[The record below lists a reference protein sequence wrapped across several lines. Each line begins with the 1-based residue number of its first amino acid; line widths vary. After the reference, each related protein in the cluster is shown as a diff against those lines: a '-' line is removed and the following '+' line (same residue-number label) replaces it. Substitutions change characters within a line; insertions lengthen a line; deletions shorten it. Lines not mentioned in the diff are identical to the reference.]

1 MIRIILILFFA
12 WITAVQAEIVKIEK
26 RGVADDIIKCEW
38 ENQEGVPCVT
48 IRKTIPNSNAIS
60 DKVSPT
66 TIITKKQIEENNLID
81 LPKVLSFVNGINVTQ
96 SGSTGQQAS
105 VFMRGTNSNHTL
117 VLLNGIPINDF
128 STPTGQYDFGQDF
141 MFNVTQIEVYKG
153 SAGAHFGADA
163 IGGAINFVTTV
174 DYENKLSVGGNNN
187 SKTVQGNY
195 TKILNDWHINIQGGT
210 HESETV
216 SALSGG
222 TETDGTKNRSIGV
235 NIIKWITDKL
245 KFRTSLF
252 TRNTFTDLDGHSLAV
267 ETGFSDNSFY
277 AFQTGVDYITKN
289 SINSLTLHTH
299 EYDREYESDIY
310 NSKSYTVRTEHQ
322 TKNYGIGFDY
332 KYDQSL
338 TADNDNVG
346 LFGNFNYN
354 IFSFHARKDNDND
367 SYKVG
372 FFKEIAPNF
381 NIRGNHSTGFKNRT
395 LYTLE
400 EQSNSNE
407 LSFDY
412 NDVTLSL
419 FQTDVGDLNTDGI
432 ELSYNIDNF
441 TIYGSHLNSKK
452 NDTIQ
457 LRRPEWNFGI
467 NHNKVLPNNFNLITN
482 YNFKGEHLDIHNS
495 NWSTITM
502 PEIHLLDLGITKDY
516 YNYEFGVNINN
527 LLDEDYEAP
536 HGFSQNGRSLNFVF
550 KRKF

>member
-1 MIRIILILFFA
+1 MIRIILILFFV
-12 WITAVQAEIVKIEK
+12 WINYGHAEIVKIEK

-38 ENQEGVPCVT
+38 KNQEGVPCVT
-48 IRKTIPNSNAIS
+48 IRKSLPNSNAIS

-66 TIITKKQIEENNLID
+66 TIITKKQLEENNLID
-81 LPKVLSFVNGINVTQ
+81 LPKVLNFVNNINVTQ
-96 SGSTGQQAS
+96 SGSTGQQTS

-117 VLLNGIPINDF
+117 VLLNSIPINDF
-128 STPTGQYDFGQDF
+128 STPTGAFDFGQDF

-174 DYENKLSVGGNNN
+174 DYEDKFSISGHNNN
-187 SKTVQGNY
+187 KTIQGNY
-195 TKILNDWHINIQGGT
+195 TTILNDWHINVQGGT

-216 SALSGG
+216 SALSGSS
-222 TETDGTKNRSIGV
+222 ETDGTKNKSIGI
-235 NIIKWITDKL
+235 NIIKWFSHNL
-245 KFRTSLF
+245 KFKSNLF
-252 TRNTFTDLDGHSLAV
+252 TRNTFTELDGHSVAIQN
-267 ETGFSDNSFY
+267 GFSDNSFY
-277 AFQTGVDYITKN
+277 AFQTGFDYITKDSTN
-289 SINSLTLHTH
+289 SITLHTH
-299 EYDREYESDIY
+299 EYDREYESDNY

-322 TKNYGIGFDY
+322 TKNYGLGFDY

-338 TADNDNVG
+338 TADDDSVG
-346 LFGNFNYN
+346 LFGNFNYD
-354 IFSFHARKDNDND
+354 IFSFHARKDNDNN

-372 FFKEIAPNF
+372 FFKEITSNL
-381 NIRGNHSTGFKNRT
+381 NIRGNHSTGYKNRT

-419 FQTDVGDLNTDGI
+419 FQTDVGNLNTDGI
-432 ELSYNIDNF
+432 ELSYNVDDF

-452 NDTIQ
+452 NDTVQ
-457 LRRPEWNFGI
+457 LRRPKWNFGI
-467 NHNKVLPNNFNLITN
+467 MHNKLLSNDFNLITS
-482 YNFKGEHLDIHNS
+482 YNFKDKHLDVHNS
-495 NWSTITM
+495 NWSTISM
-502 PEIHLLDLGITKDY
+502 PELHMLDIGITKNY
-516 YNYEFGVNINN
+516 YNYEFGVSINN

-536 HGFSQNGRSLNFVF
+536 HGFNQNGRNLNFIF